1 MRDAL
6 NDNNVSPVALLLI
19 AGLLVTVFTGVATYR
34 WSGMRPEGNP
44 FSTIVETRALH
55 FVDKPD
61 GSIEIFDQGATKPF
75 DIAAPQTNGFLRGTL
90 RGLARA
96 RKLNHAGAE
105 PPFELVRFA
114 DGRLSLRDPVDGRE
128 IAMEPF
134 GQSNSD
140 VFKRLLTLKAVSP

>member
-19 AGLLVTVFTGVATYR
+19 AGLLVTVFTAVATYR
-34 WSGMRPEGNP
+34 WSGMRPADNP
-44 FSTIVETRALH
+44 TSTIVQTRAMH

-75 DIAAPQTNGFLRGTL
+75 DVAAPQTNGFLRGTL

-105 PPFELVRFA
+105 QPFELVRFA